1 MEMQGK
7 GVLRSGLHHQRGA
20 ALTAFPVIL
29 RPFLYSPGQ
38 VTVTP
43 RHGVSEKSRLPL
55 VDLGSGIWNTLSFS
69 LAVSPELRL
78 LAEVVFPNSH
88 IGVRNQRPFGALWLF
103 FQLGSHVYPQP
114 LTLQPLPMNGYR
126 S

>member
-7 GVLRSGLHHQRGA
+7 GVLRSGLHHQSRA

-29 RPFLYSPGQ
+29 RPFLHSPGQ

-55 VDLGSGIWNTLSFS
+55 VSLGSGSWNTLSLS
-69 LAVSPELRL
+69 LAVTPELRL
-78 LAEVVFPNSH
+78 LAEVVSPNSH
-88 IGVRNQRPFGALWLF
+88 VGVRDQRPFGALWLF
-103 FQLGSHVYPQP
+103 FQLGSHVYPRHSN
-114 LTLQPLPMNGYR
+114 LYL
-126 S
+126 